1 MMKDIRLIALL
12 AALALMA
19 MGCNKLP
26 VETAADGGRMSF
38 ALSVGH
44 ASDPATKMTDAIVQ
58 NAGESSF
65 RGIEQVYII
74 PFNSVGGVVAG
85 DLRHGPNVELP
96 QTGLPANM
104 FGYDAEGGDYEG
116 LVYNNN
122 SHLYKS
128 VYFRSGVSSVL
139 TYGKAIDA
147 SVSGS
152 AAYTS
157 KARNGSLVPSDL
169 FNAITTDDITFSLE
183 PIAAAGTVEAELEGI
198 LTYLNTIAQTS
209 VTVGDKVYRWAA
221 PESYNSAELA
231 AALRSFIF
239 DGHTFAGSALVLN
252 QILTRLYRSV
262 TAISGTGVD
271 AQLASAV
278 AGNINNPDYVTL
290 TISAGVTSVGL
301 KTNFPTNHGV
311 PSGSITLQWDGTEFW
326 RPTSG
331 SGNRAV
337 EFERFC
343 YPPCLWYY
351 VNSPL
356 VISREEEVNVAE
368 AYNSS
373 CLTWDAITSLYTDG
387 SVVGNGTTAVA
398 LRDPLQYGVAML
410 EVTINRTSS
419 DYLPDSKGT
428 MISVAN
434 NNFPMTAIIIGE
446 QKNLAFD
453 FTPTG
458 DEQFYL
464 FDSEVSDNALPK
476 NYLSSLATGV
486 SRKTLR
492 VLTVE
497 SEKHQNIPV
506 AIEFQNNSGN
516 DFYGHDGDKIVA
528 GGKFYLF
535 AVLKYSDAVN
545 SGTDPLESI
554 FVQDHVTTVSFS
566 VNTLEEAYST
576 IPEMREPS
584 LSIGVKADVDW
595 ILSTPVTIAVK

>member
-1 MMKDIRLIALL
+1 MKDIRHIALL
-12 AALALMA
+12 AVLALIA
-19 MGCNKLP
+19 TGCSKLP
-26 VETAADGGRMSF
+26 VETAGEGGRMSL

-44 ASDPATKMTDAIVQ
+44 ASEPATKMTDAIVQ
-58 NAGESSF
+58 NTGLLSF

-74 PFNSVGGVVAG
+74 PFDSKGGVAAG
-85 DLRHGPNVELP
+85 DLRHGPNLTLP
-96 QTGLPANM
+96 QAGLPANM
-104 FGYDAEGGDYEG
+104 FANDADGGDYAG

-147 SVSGS
+147 SVDSDE
-152 AAYTS
+152 AHAS
-157 KARNGSLVPSDL
+157 KARNGSLIASDL
-169 FNAITTDDITFSLE
+169 SNAISTDDINFSLE
-183 PIAAAGTVEAELEGI
+183 PIATASTVEAELDEI
-198 LTYLNTIAQTS
+198 LSYLNTIAQTS
-209 VTVGDKVYRWAA
+209 IIVGDRVYRWAA

-239 DGHTFAGSALVLN
+239 DGHTFAGSALVLS
-252 QILTRLYRSV
+252 QILTRLYRTLS
-262 TAISGTGVD
+262 TISGTGAV
-271 AQLASAV
+271 AQLATAV
-278 AGNINNPDYVTL
+278 MNNISNSNLVYLRYSGSSTE
-290 TISAGVTSVGL
+290 ISFRT
-301 KTNFPTNHGV
+301 TFPMNYGI
-311 PSGSITLQWDGTEFW
+311 PAGSITLQWNGSEFW
-326 RPTSG
+326 RPTRGSG
-331 SGNRAV
+331 SQAV
-337 EFERFC
+337 DFEQFC
-343 YPPCLWYY
+343 FPPSLWYY

-356 VISREEEVNVAE
+356 VISRDDSETVAE

-373 CLTWDAITSLYTDG
+373 RLTWNAITSIYTDG
-387 SVVGNGTTAVA
+387 TVVGNGVTAVA

-419 DYLPDSKGT
+419 EYLPDSKGN

-464 FDSEVSDNALPK
+464 FDTEVSDNALPK

-497 SEKHQNIPV
+497 TEKHQNIPV